1 MARAIQAY
9 LPDNSPA
16 MTRRTLF
23 ALIAA
28 ALYREPIPPPLPIT
42 CLSCPVRGKAFPS
55 VADITSRAQTK
66 EC

>member
-1 MARAIQAY
+1 MARAAEAY
-9 LPDNSPA
+9 LRDNSPA
-16 MTRRTLF
+16 MSRRTLF
-23 ALIAA
+23 VLLAA
-28 ALYREPIPPPLPIT
+28 ILYREPMPIT